1 MINIIADKIVL
12 SLATL
17 PFVDRITGVV
27 KTLKYYGP
35 DKKVISIPVAFNTD
49 PQACASS
56 QLNDYVPDSKK
67 TSIIYFEDQGTSFV
81 DSSFGYDVT
90 SVLRLVCWFNHK
102 KIGPQYNTSLIA
114 LNLLSHIPK
123 KLGNFNNLIGVLI
136 EVQRQEPNDG
146 SAFSKYTYQE
156 EISQYITYP
165 YDYVSFI
172 VQATYKVRTGCIDDL
187 IPESME
193 CNDPLTVDT
202 VSVTGDNSPIE
213 TDQTIYK

>member
-1 MINIIADKIVL
+1 MIHLIADKIVE

-17 PFVDRITGVV
+17 PFVDKITGVV
-27 KTLKYYGP
+27 KPLKYYGP
-35 DKKVISIPVAFNTD
+35 EKKVITIPVAFNAD
-49 PQACASS
+49 PSTCSSS

-67 TSIIYFEDQGTSFV
+67 RSIIYFEDQGTTFTRNG
-81 DSSFGYDVT
+81 DAYEMT
-90 SVLRLVCWFNHK
+90 SGLRLICWFNHK
-102 KIGPQYNTSLIA
+102 KIGAQYNTALIS
-114 LNLLSHIPK
+114 LNLLSHIPGN
-123 KLGNFNNLIGVLI
+123 LGNFDNLIGVWI
-136 EVQRQEPNDG
+136 DVQRQEPNDG
-146 SAFSKYTYQE
+146 AAFSRYTYVE

-172 VQATYKVRTGCIDDL
+172 IQATYKVRPGCIEDL